1 MKTVIV
7 KKEKKTNKKPKHK
20 TKNKANKPWNK
31 FLTTSFSLGTGQ
43 ELPFLFQGTS
53 VQHLDKQSHIPL
65 MIIQRL
71 AQKWL
76 EKRSCK
82 WQIWKMLSASNR
94 VVFPTNH
101 LPTFWHTNTSI
112 FIQYVIYILPIA
124 IYVSLGMA
132 PIHTGTSKELTIFLF
147 FRD

>member
-1 MKTVIV
+1 MIV
-7 KKEKKTNKKPKHK
+7 KKTPNNKKTKYKPK
-20 TKNKANKPWNK
+20 TKQNPWNK
-31 FLTTSFSLGTGQ
+31 FLTASFSLGMGQ
-43 ELPFLFQGTS
+43 EFLFLFQGTS
-53 VQHLDKQSHIPL
+53 GQHLDKQPHIPL

-71 AQKWL
+71 AQKL
-76 EKRSCK
+76 QEKRSCK

-101 LPTFWHTNTSI
+101 LPTSWHTNTSI

-124 IYVSLGMA
+124 IYISLGMA
-132 PIHTGTSKELTIFLF
+132 PIHTGTSKELTIFLL